1 MLLVT
6 HSIEEAV
13 QLADK
18 VVVIS
23 PRPGPIVREIPI
35 DLPRPRTLEVCE
47 TPAFHAHVAEIKRI
61 FTGYGVILRRPKPA
75 TGEPRQGA
83 KSGGRPARGST

>member
-13 QLADK
+13 QLSDK

-23 PRPGPIVREIPI
+23 PRPGRIVREIAI
-35 DLPRPRTLEVCE
+35 DLPRPRDLAVCE
-47 TPAFHAHVAEIKRI
+47 TPEFHGHRRPRSSGSSP
-61 FTGYGVILRRPKPA
+61 GYGVI
-75 TGEPRQGA
+75 
-83 KSGGRPARGST
+83 